1 MEYTGALALLRAGLG
16 KPGKHLADLSD
27 WASIG
32 AICESSHWLA
42 RRMKNAISD
51 ATLPVL
57 ELGAGYGSV
66 TRVLPPS
73 TVSIE
78 RDTKRFD
85 ALRVAFPDRT
95 ILNGCA
101 MPVLAQLNTPTVVI
115 SSIPSI
121 NNPEFGRLS
130 AAIARGHKT
139 GMIAELIT
147 YTYFPHDPF
156 AGIFPNSK
164 MAGLELLNIPP
175 AFVWR
180 YSC

>member
-1 MEYTGALALLRAGLG
+1 MLRAGLE
-16 KPGKHLADLSD
+16 KPGKRLAAFSS

-32 AICESSHWLA
+32 AICESSQWLA
-42 RRMKNAISD
+42 RRMTSAITNTS
-51 ATLPVL
+51 LPVV

-66 TRVLPPS
+66 TRVLPP
-73 TVSIE
+73 TAVSIE

-95 ILNGCA
+95 ILDSCA
-101 MPVLAQLNTPTVVI
+101 FPVLAQLNTPTVVI

-121 NNPEFGRLS
+121 NNPEFGRLK
-130 AAIARGHKT
+130 AAIARGHNA
-139 GMIAELIT
+139 GMIVELIT

-156 AGIFPNSK
+156 AGIFPNSA
-164 MAGLELLNIPP
+164 MAGLELFNIPP